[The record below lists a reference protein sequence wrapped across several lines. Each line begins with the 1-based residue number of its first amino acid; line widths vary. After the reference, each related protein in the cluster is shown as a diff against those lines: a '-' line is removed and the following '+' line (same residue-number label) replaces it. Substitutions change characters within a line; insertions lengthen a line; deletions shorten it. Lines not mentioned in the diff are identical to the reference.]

1 MTTETLNFCTL
12 FEGAP
17 DCYLVLDRNLNIV
30 AVTDAY
36 AGATMT
42 KRSEILGKGMFEIF
56 PDNPDD
62 PAAEGVRNLHASL
75 LQVLKTNTADAMP
88 VQKYDIRKPESEG
101 GGFDARYWSPVNTP
115 ISDQNGNIQYII
127 HKVQDVTEFVRLK
140 QQGVEQSRLNETL
153 RERAVRMEAEIF
165 SRANEVATSSAKL
178 KAANEELEQLYA
190 NTLELDQLKSQFF
203 ANVSHELRTPLTLIM
218 APLEQLIRLPIGTSI
233 SETIHKQLEMM
244 LRNARILYRHVSDL
258 LDAAKL
264 EAGRMPV
271 AHSRFN
277 LAKLVRTT
285 AAQFDSLASD
295 RSLSFTVET
304 PDILDIEADAEKT
317 QRILI
322 NLLSNA
328 FKFTPG
334 GGFVTLRLN
343 TNNKSA
349 FIEVADSGSGVPED
363 MRQVVFERFRQ
374 LEGSAQRRFGGTGLG
389 LAIVKEFAELHE
401 GSVRIDD
408 ASQGGAL
415 FIVTLPLTAPAGAE
429 INDIDQAPNPIIVQ
443 ATADELPKPVQTYPQ
458 SQPSIVS
465 GNKPLILV
473 IEDNIEMNQF
483 ISETLNP
490 NYQVIN
496 AYNGQEGVDLA
507 KKYNPD
513 LVICDVMM
521 PIMSGDQVVAAL
533 RQRPEF
539 VDMPI
544 LMLTAKTD
552 KAFRIGMFTMRI
564 PAKLNSDSGPT

>member
-36 AGATMT
+36 AGVTMT
-42 KRSEILGKGMFEIF
+42 KRSEILDKGMFEIF

-62 PAAEGVRNLHASL
+62 PAAESVRNLHASL
-75 LQVLKTNTADAMP
+75 LQVFKTNTADAKP

-271 AHSRFN
+271 AYSRFN

-343 TNNKSA
+343 TSNKSA

-521 PIMSGDQVVAAL
+521 PIMSGDPVVADELLVRVGNLAASYL
-533 RQRPEF
+533 RTLDER
-539 VDMPI
+539 
-544 LMLTAKTD
+544 
-552 KAFRIGMFTMRI
+552 RS
-564 PAKLNSDSGPT
+564 LNADLLLA